1 LLVSALTNEGA
12 TGRIQAWLSMQDPAA
27 LLISEWVATE
37 FSSALSMKLRTG
49 QFLARDRAKAAGL
62 FARLKAESLTVV
74 PITRDH
80 FLAAALLV
88 DQYDIGLRAG
98 DALHVA
104 IAAALGATICT
115 LDKRLAD
122 AAVAVGVNALLV

>member
-1 LLVSALTNEGA
+1 
-12 TGRIQAWLSMQDPAA
+12 
-27 LLISEWVATE
+27 
-37 FSSALSMKLRTG
+37 
-49 QFLARDRAKAAGL
+49 L

-74 PITRDH
+74 PITREH

-115 LDKRLAD
+115 LDKRLSD
-122 AAVAVGVNALLV
+122 AAVAVNALLV

>member
-12 TGRIQAWLSMQDPAA
+12 TGRVQAWLSLQDPAA
-27 LLISEWVATE
+27 LLISEWVVTE
-37 FSSALSMKLRTG
+37 FSSALSIKLRTG

-74 PITRDH
+74 PITREH

-115 LDKRLAD
+115 LDKRLSD

>member
-1 LLVSALTNEGA
+1 MLVSALTNEGA
-12 TGRIQAWLSMQDPAA
+12 TGRVQAWLSLQDPAA
-27 LLISEWVATE
+27 LLISEWVVTE
-37 FSSALSMKLRTG
+37 FSSALSIKLRTG

-115 LDKRLAD
+115 LDKRLSD
-122 AAVAVGVNALLV
+122 AAVTVGVNALLV